1 MKQLLLSTSFLFF
14 VVWSFGQSTSQ
25 YVQHQGFI
33 PLDNSQKAIASS
45 AIKNHLKLSD
55 RHELLAITDGG
66 KRLQH
71 YYAGYEVVNSI
82 VVTNPYGFGG
92 SVYQFED
99 IAIDFDLHESEVSEI
114 ITSLLKLE
122 SDTDMSVRAV
132 LYPSHS
138 SIHPAYEISI
148 THATD
153 LSHSE
158 TVYISASSG
167 DILYRE
173 PLTIPHNTPVIGR
186 SLYDGLI
193 FTDVYREGDT
203 YNMSH
208 PNLDYKTY
216 DLDGATHTI
225 FGQEIQG
232 DQGIFQTDHD
242 AVQAH
247 YALGSTLDY
256 YALRHGRESYDNEG
270 SPVSAYINYGNQSS
284 SAFWSQGNLLLGGG
298 DGVHYDDMAAVD
310 IVGHEFTH
318 GVIQHTADLRYA
330 GESGA
335 LNESFADIFGEMSEF
350 FSRGKCDWR
359 AGQQVGLSSRVR
371 FRSFRDPNS
380 VNHPDTYR
388 GELWVNPECGTPVG
402 INDFCGVHTN
412 SSVQNKW
419 FYILA
424 NGETGVND
432 NEDHYHVTGITPNA
446 AAAIAYKNLT
456 EYLWP
461 TSTFEDAR
469 QGAILAAREIYGE
482 GSMQEVSTTNAWYAV
497 GVGQPYVELPQPEE
511 QIDSISHLAVTVIDI
526 TTQSAALSWSRVDS
540 LMDTLWYQVVLDG
553 DVVLSTSDTSA
564 LIAGLLPSSLYSLL
578 VKGYRDSVLVGLSDT
593 IGLHTVADES
603 LTGELAAFFFEEGLD
618 DWSVSSDDAELY
630 FGSFSPEGNGSI
642 RLRDDYDNNMI
653 LSPWIKVPI
662 GSPIDGSLSLYAWS
676 VEFGED
682 VTIEYRG
689 RDSMWH
695 TIQTYRSMFDFRND
709 QATPLSFSFENI
721 NHSDIQFRVFLDAT
735 ANTDHVYFDEFV
747 ITSGRFN
754 PSFNPVVNT
763 AELWPNPVTDLLN
776 VNIGPQPSTVQVYD
790 LSGKL
795 VFKSIP
801 HEGLLGI
808 DLSHLQSGLYL
819 LEISTENQHDSYPI
833 VKN

>member
-25 YVQHQGFI
+25 YVQHQGFT

-55 RHELLAITDGG
+55 RHELLAMTDGG
-66 KRLQH
+66 KRLRH

-148 THATD
+148 THTTD

-216 DLDGATHTI
+216 DLDGATHTV

-232 DQGIFQTDHD
+232 DQDIFQTDHD

-380 VNHPDTYR
+380 VNHPDTYQGR
-388 GELWVNPECGTPVG
+388 GWINAECGTPVG
-402 INDFCGVHTN
+402 FNDFCGVHTN

-432 NEDHYHVTGITPNA
+432 NGDHYHVTGITPNA

-497 GVGQPYVELPQPEE
+497 GVGEPYAAEVQEE
-511 QIDSISHLAVTVIDI
+511 QQDTMPQLVVSIIDVSQQSISLV
-526 TTQSAALSWSRVDS
+526 WSRVDS
-540 LMDTLWYQVVLDG
+540 LSASLIYEVFIDTALVATTVDKTVDIVGLTPNTTYLLYLQGINDSLVVVVSDTLEIHTLAEEHSSEHLAAYYFEQGLDGWMTSTDDANWYQG
-553 DVVLSTSDTSA
+553 A
-564 LIAGLLPSSLYSLL
+564 N
-578 VKGYRDSVLVGLSDT
+578 
-593 IGLHTVADES
+593 
-603 LTGELAAFFFEEGLD
+603 
-618 DWSVSSDDAELY
+618 
-630 FGSFSPEGNGSI
+630 SPEGNGSM
-642 RLRDDYDNNMI
+642 RLRDDYENNITM
-653 LSPWIKVPI
+653 SPWINTSAI
-662 GSPIDGSLSLYAWS
+662 STIEISFSLYAWS
-676 VEFGED
+676 VEYGED
-682 VTIEYRG
+682 LTLEYRG
-689 RDSMWH
+689 QDSLWH
-695 TIQTYRSMFDFRND
+695 VIETYRSVSDFRNNEITQLNGGID
-709 QATPLSFSFENI
+709 RLNDEA
-721 NHSDIQFRVFLDAT
+721 IQFRASLDAS
-735 ANTDHVYFDEFV
+735 ANTDHVYIDEFIVSSKAPIQSHNPIV
-747 ITSGRFN
+747 IA
-754 PSFNPVVNT
+754 T
-763 AELWPNPVTDLLN
+763 ASVWPNPVVEQLN
-776 VNIGPQPSTVQVYD
+776 VDVGAQSSSVRIFDISGRTVYETTQEIG
-790 LSGKL
+790 GI
-795 VFKSIP
+795 SI
-801 HEGLLGI
+801 
-808 DLSHLQSGLYL
+808 DVSQFTSGLYHV
-819 LEISTENQHDSYPI
+819 EVSSGQEHQSYQI
-833 VKN
+833 VKD

>member
-1 MKQLLLSTSFLFF
+1 

-25 YVQHQGFI
+25 YVQYHGFTS
-33 PLDNSQKAIASS
+33 LDNSQKVIANT

-55 RHELLAITDGG
+55 RHELLAISNGN

-71 YYAGYEVVNSI
+71 YYAGYEVVNST
-82 VVTNPYGFGG
+82 VVTNPFGFGG
-92 SVYQFED
+92 NVYQFADMAINFD
-99 IAIDFDLHESEVSEI
+99 IYESEVRKMIRSQA
-114 ITSLLKLE
+114 KLGIE
-122 SDTDMSVRAV
+122 AEMSVRAV

-148 THATD
+148 THLTD

-158 TVYISASSG
+158 TIYISASSG
-167 DILYRE
+167 EILYRE
-173 PLTIPHNTPVIGR
+173 PLTIPHNAPVIAR
-186 SLYDGLI
+186 SLYDGLV
-193 FTDVYREGDT
+193 FTDVYREGGT

-208 PNLDYKTY
+208 SNLDYRTF
-216 DLDGATHTI
+216 DLDGASHTI
-225 FGQEIQG
+225 FGRDIQG
-232 DQGIFQTDHD
+232 DQSILQSDHD

-270 SPVSAYINYGNQSS
+270 SPVSAYINYGDQSS
-284 SAFWSQGNLLLGGG
+284 SAFWSQGNVLLGGG

-371 FRSFRDPNS
+371 FRSFRDPHS
-380 VNHPDTYR
+380 VNHPDTYQ
-388 GELWVNPECGTPVG
+388 GQGWINAECGTPVG
-402 INDFCGVHTN
+402 FNDFCGVHTN

-432 NEDHYHVTGITPNA
+432 NGDHYQVVGITPNA

-469 QGAILAAREIYGE
+469 QGAILAAKEIYGE
-482 GSMQEVSTTNAWYAV
+482 GSIQEVSTTNAWHAV
-497 GVGQPYVELPQPEE
+497 GVGEPYVEVPEQEE
-511 QIDSISHLAVTVIDI
+511 QTDSISHLAVTVIDI
-526 TTQSAALSWSRVDS
+526 TTQSTAFSWSIVDT
-540 LMDTLWYQVVLDG
+540 LMDTLSYQVVIDG

-564 LIAGLLPSSLYSLL
+564 LIADLLPSSQYSLL
-578 VKGYRDSVLVGLSDT
+578 VKGYRDSVLAALSDT
-593 IGLHTVADES
+593 IGFHTVADES
-603 LTGELAAFFFEEGLD
+603 LTGELTAFFFEEGLD
-618 DWSVSSDDAELY
+618 DWSVSSDDAEWY
-630 FGSFSPEGNGSI
+630 YGSFSPEGNGSI

-653 LSPWIKVPI
+653 LSPWIKVPM

-695 TIQTYRSMFDFRND
+695 TIETYRSMFDFIND

-747 ITSGRFN
+747 ITSGHFS
-754 PSFNPVVNT
+754 PSFNPVVS
-763 AELWPNPVTDLLN
+763 EVQLWPNPVTDLLN

-795 VFKSIP
+795 VFKAIQQ
-801 HEGLLGI
+801 EGLLSI

-819 LEISTENQHDSYPI
+819 LEVSTENQHDSYPI
-833 VKN
+833 VKD